1 MLIES
6 KDGCNHPNVHKT
18 ARSEDKDL
26 GKYYSC
32 AAIINLFE
40 YTAEPTQG
48 AIAYTLGKMGLKVFP
63 CHENKRPIVDHSMGF
78 VRGFLD
84 ATTDTKKIIRTW
96 KIYEDA
102 AIGLAL
108 PQWLIVIDLDVR
120 KDAHKRPVLN
130 EEGLPDFIG
139 LGSFQKLILELF
151 LDLNNPGG
159 ALDTLMVTT
168 QSGGLQIYYRLPE
181 GYISFN
187 HTAVLPGVDIKGFG
201 GYVICPNSRGLYG
214 KYAFKNLT
222 NIRPIPEALL
232 KWIFEHKD
240 TEKTGKTI
248 LRKRQQVDDK
258 RIADL
263 IDELAPVWVKASGER
278 WKLGKAICGT
288 LYRQGWSFEMA
299 NEVMDRLCDMIPNGR
314 EHRQIAKW
322 VYGKMKENYKIEGF
336 PKLKEYI
343 EKYGGNEQ

>member
-6 KDGCNHPNVHKT
+6 KEGGNPPNVHKT
-18 ARSEDKDL
+18 SRSEDKDL

-32 AAIINLFE
+32 SSIINLFE
-40 YTAEPTQG
+40 FTPEPTQG
-48 AIAYTLGKMGLKVFP
+48 AIAYELGRAGFRVFP
-63 CHENKRPIVDHSMGF
+63 CNIDKTPLTDHSLGF
-78 VRGFLD
+78 TKGFID

-96 KIYEDA
+96 KIYRDA

-108 PQWLIVIDLDVR
+108 PQWIIVIDLDVK
-120 KDAHKRPVLN
+120 KDEQKRPVLN
-130 EEGLPDFIG
+130 DEGFPDFIG
-139 LGSFQKLILELF
+139 LRSFQKVIFELG

-159 ALDTLMVTT
+159 ALDTLIVRT
-168 QSGGLQIYYRLPE
+168 QSGGMQIFYVLPE
-181 GYISFN
+181 GYTSFN
-187 HTAVLPGVDIKGFG
+187 HTAVLPGMDIKGYS
-201 GYVICPNSRGLYG
+201 GYVIFPNSGGLYG
-214 KYAFKNLT
+214 KYSFKNLT

-232 KWIFEHKD
+232 RWIFEHKD

-248 LRKRQQVDDK
+248 VRKRQQIDDK

-263 IDELAPVWVKASGER
+263 VDELGPVWIKASGER